1 MVEINGIRTIGANCK
16 KSRTIL
22 ENLSNSFGL
31 FFFSF
36 EIYGSLVT
44 NV

>member
-22 ENLSNSFGL
+22 ANLLNSFGHII
-31 FFFSF
+31 FSF